1 VPVVANE
8 TGRRLKNLET
18 SSSQYYEVLQKYLG
32 NLPLDEV
39 IIAEV
44 LECFAE
50 KYYRKNEYFSF
61 VGQTDDKLGFV
72 VNGLFYMFIE
82 SEEGTVFTKDFLR
95 KEQFLLALFD
105 PQQESLANIQAI
117 KDSIVLEAK
126 YSDIQT
132 LFHKYHQFEALAK
145 QGMERRLESI
155 YARME
160 SLALLEAKDRYRLF
174 QQEYGD
180 IEAEI
185 PQYLIASYLGITPTQ
200 LSRIRKTMK

>member
-1 VPVVANE
+1 MTRTTPSV
-8 TGRRLKNLET
+8 
-18 SSSQYYEVLQKYLG
+18 SQYHAVLCQYLQNLSLSQVIVDEVLQYFVVKH
-32 NLPLDEV
+32 
-39 IIAEV
+39 
-44 LECFAE
+44 
-50 KYYRKNEYFSF
+50 YRKGEYFSF
-61 VGQTDDKLGFV
+61 VSQPANKLGFV
-72 VNGLFYMFIE
+72 VSGLFYMFIE

-95 KEQFLLALFD
+95 DEQFLLALFD

-117 KDSIVLEAK
+117 KASIILEAK
-126 YSDIQT
+126 YSDIQA
-132 LFHKYHQFEALAK
+132 LFNKYHQFETLAK

-174 QQEYGD
+174 QQDFGD